1 MTAPMPP
8 LSKLPFKHSVS
19 RRHTV
24 PLLAVLLLVP
34 SALLSAASPSDAAWQ
49 VLDGPERERGD
60 AVQIVAGTRENLEVL
75 VAKRRGTVMRHF
87 EETALPV
94 TVTFRFQ
101 SRYDPNAGEVPT
113 ALFGTGDFRIFVG
126 TRMGN
131 EGKTG
136 LGGYEGFQFRIFP
149 HLGDSPERVKTGD
162 ESHTA
167 TSLWIRYSD
176 PKRRLDGSG
185 LPHTGLLSDAG
196 QNRNRQ
202 NGIHNA
208 GWARVALF
216 GGGFGLRNEQEALV
230 TIQVPHQGFSIEANG
245 KTFSHRFRPGE
256 NRVSKIDAIAIAH
269 TNTSRGYQNYRVSD
283 LRVAPQ

>member
-1 MTAPMPP
+1 MTASVTP
-8 LSKLPFKHSVS
+8 LPQDSSAHSAT
-19 RRHTV
+19 RRHII
-24 PLLAVLLLVP
+24 PFFAALLFMPSAVLI
-34 SALLSAASPSDAAWQ
+34 AAAPVEAAWQ

-60 AVQIVAGTRENLEVL
+60 AVQIVEGTRENLEVL
-75 VAKRRGTVMRHF
+75 VAKRRGTVMHHF
-87 EETALPV
+87 EETALPA

-101 SRYDPNAGEVPT
+101 SRYDPKAGEVPT

-126 TRMGN
+126 TRVGN
-131 EGKTG
+131 EEKTG

-176 PKRRLDGSG
+176 PKRRLDGLD

-208 GWARVALF
+208 GWGRVALF
-216 GGGFGLRNEQEALV
+216 GGGFGLRNKQEALV
-230 TIQVPHQGFSIEANG
+230 TIHITHQGFSIEANG
-245 KTFSHRFRPGE
+245 KTFSHRFRHGE

-269 TNTSRGYQNYRVSD
+269 TNTSRGYQTYRVSD

>member
-1 MTAPMPP
+1 MTAPVTPR
-8 LSKLPFKHSVS
+8 SQVPFKHSAS
-19 RRHTV
+19 RRNIL
-24 PLLAVLLLVP
+24 PLLAAVLLMPGAV
-34 SALLSAASPSDAAWQ
+34 LSASSPSDAAWQ

-60 AVQIVAGTRENLEVL
+60 AVQIVEGTGENLEVL

-87 EETALPV
+87 EETPLPA
-94 TVTFRFQ
+94 TLTFRFQ
-101 SRYDPNAGEVPT
+101 TRYDPQAGEVPT

-126 TRMGN
+126 TRVGN
-131 EGKTG
+131 ENQTG
-136 LGGYEGFQFRIFP
+136 FGGYEGFQFRIFP

-176 PKRRLDGSG
+176 PKRRLDSLG

-230 TIQVPHQGFSIEANG
+230 TIHITHQGFSIEANG
-245 KTFSHRFRPGE
+245 KTFSHRFRPDE

-269 TNTSRGYQNYRVSD
+269 TNTSRGYQTYRVSD

>member
-1 MTAPMPP
+1 MLRAE
-8 LSKLPFKHSVS
+8 
-19 RRHTV
+19 
-24 PLLAVLLLVP
+24 
-34 SALLSAASPSDAAWQ
+34 SPGDAAWQ

-60 AVQIVAGTRENLEVL
+60 AVQIVEGTRENLEVL
-75 VAKRRGTVMRHF
+75 VAKRRGTVMRRLP
-87 EETALPV
+87 ETPLPA
-94 TVTFRFQ
+94 TLTFRFQ
-101 SRYDPNAGEVPT
+101 TRYDPQAGEVPT

-126 TRMGN
+126 TRVGN
-131 EGKTG
+131 EEKTG

-176 PKRRLDGSG
+176 PKRRLDSLG

-216 GGGFGLRNEQEALV
+216 GGGFGLRHEQETLV
-230 TIQVPHQGFSIEANG
+230 TIHITLQGFSIEANG

-269 TNTSRGYQNYRVSD
+269 TNTSRGYQTYRVSD

>member
-1 MTAPMPP
+1 MP
-8 LSKLPFKHSVS
+8 SV
-19 RRHTV
+19 V
-24 PLLAVLLLVP
+24 
-34 SALLSAASPSDAAWQ
+34 LSAAPPGDAAWQ
-49 VLDGPERERGD
+49 VLDGPEKERGD
-60 AVQIVAGTRENLEVL
+60 AVQIVEGTRENLEVL

-87 EETALPV
+87 EETPLPA
-94 TVTFRFQ
+94 TLTFLFQ
-101 SRYDPNAGEVPT
+101 TRYDPKAGEVPT
-113 ALFGTGDFRIFVG
+113 ELFGTGDFRIFVG
-126 TRMGN
+126 TRVGN
-131 EGKTG
+131 EEQTG
-136 LGGYEGFQFRIFP
+136 LGGYEGFQFRLFP

-176 PKRRLDGSG
+176 PKRRLDSLG

-216 GGGFGLRNEQEALV
+216 GGGFGLRNEKEALV
-230 TIQVPHQGFSIEANG
+230 TIHITHQGFSIEANG

-269 TNTSRGYQNYRVSD
+269 TNTSRGYQTYRVSD

>member
-1 MTAPMPP
+1 MPP
-8 LSKLPFKHSVS
+8 RSQIQFRRSVS
-19 RRHTV
+19 RRHAIPV
-24 PLLAVLLLVP
+24 LAVLLFMP
-34 SALLSAASPSDAAWQ
+34 SVVLSAAPPGDAAWQ
-49 VLDGPERERGD
+49 VLDGPEKERGD
-60 AVQIVAGTRENLEVL
+60 AVQIVEGTRENLEVL

-87 EETALPV
+87 EETPLPA
-94 TVTFRFQ
+94 TLTFRFQ
-101 SRYDPNAGEVPT
+101 TRYDPQAGEVPT
-113 ALFGTGDFRIFVG
+113 ELFGTGDFRIFVG
-126 TRMGN
+126 TRVGN
-131 EGKTG
+131 EEKTG
-136 LGGYEGFQFRIFP
+136 LGGYEGFQFRLFP

-176 PKRRLDGSG
+176 PKRRLDSLG

-216 GGGFGLRNEQEALV
+216 GGGFNLRNEQEALV
-230 TIQVPHQGFSIEANG
+230 TIHITHQSFRIEANG
-245 KTFSHRFRPGE
+245 KTFSHRFRPDE

-269 TNTSRGYQNYRVSD
+269 TNTSRGYQTYRVSD

>member
-1 MTAPMPP
+1 MTVPM
-8 LSKLPFKHSVS
+8 
-19 RRHTV
+19 
-24 PLLAVLLLVP
+24 PLLAQVPSRHFAFRRNPIPLLAALLLP
-34 SALLSAASPSDAAWQ
+34 PGAGLGAASPGEAAWQ

-60 AVQIVAGTRENLEVL
+60 AVRIVEGTGENLEVL

-87 EETALPV
+87 EETALPA

-101 SRYDPNAGEVPT
+101 SRFDPQAGEVAT

-126 TRMGN
+126 TRVGN
-131 EGKTG
+131 GEKTG
-136 LGGYEGFQFRIFP
+136 LGGCEGFQFRIFP
-149 HLGDSPERVKTGD
+149 HLGDSPERVKTGA

-176 PKRRLDGSG
+176 PQRRLDGLG

-216 GGGFGLRNEQEALV
+216 GGGFALGNEEEAPV
-230 TIQVPHQGFSIEANG
+230 TIHLTDQGFSIEAKG
-245 KTFSHRFRPGE
+245 KTYSHRFRPGE
-256 NRVSKIDAIAIAH
+256 KRISKIDAIAIAH
-269 TNTSRGYQNYRVSD
+269 TNTSRGYRTYRVSD
-283 LRVAPQ
+283 WRVAPR